1 MLIFQTPSERQSPAM
16 RRSSLPTAGAGD
28 SNANALS
35 RLSTRPRWLGGEFFG
50 GQLLGTCLHRA
61 HEERRNKDHT
71 KTSRDTPAAR
81 SVTATISCA
90 RRLLPH
96 GPSGAPLTV
105 AADAAK
111 RGASAARIGTGATI
125 RFDAWPTSLV
135 CCCAVC
141 GLSPCYHSQH
151 GLNSGAVYRLVTIR
165 RAVSIRSSSTRWA
178 CQRWDLAQR
187 VLVKRLRDTRG
198 ELGRAGR
205 WGRIVSSCASAPAA
219 SKSLGRLDL

>member
-61 HEERRNKDHT
+61 HEEQRNKDHT

-165 RAVSIRSSSTRWA
+165 RALSIHFSISEEP
-178 CQRWDLAQR
+178 
-187 VLVKRLRDTRG
+187 KRPAPRRCRCPT
-198 ELGRAGR
+198 
-205 WGRIVSSCASAPAA
+205 VCASRQVTPDLTAGARP
-219 SKSLGRLDL
+219 SGRQRPYLIRRQ